1 MLSLKNEALEVTLLD
16 PNNDRE
22 RFGTRYCT
30 GGYIFQIADTTH
42 GPLLTGPT
50 YPESFNTYDGQ
61 GIPDAF
67 NLYPLKE
74 PASDAKEVLVIGV
87 GLCDLAENR
96 VLRFS
101 PWEIEQEEGA
111 VRMKTAQQFQRYALE
126 LKRTVRL
133 ADRSVESAIR
143 LGNTGVLMIPVRWFP
158 HPFFPQPESSALC
171 RFNIPIQ
178 FSDNPGYEWGDDGYL
193 HRKTFPDQI
202 GHYLPLNH
210 DAQSKLVVLQRHPKL
225 GLVAA
230 SFSYVPDFF
239 PIWGNQHTFSFE
251 PFFERSV
258 APGQEIHWGIK
269 YDF

>member
-1 MLSLKNEALEVTLLD
+1 MRSLQNETLEVTLLD
-16 PNNDRE
+16 PNKDKE

-30 GGYIFQIADTTH
+30 GGYIFQVTDASM

-50 YPESFNTYDGQ
+50 YPDSFNTYDGQ

-67 NLYPLKE
+67 NLYPLSE

-87 GLCDLAENR
+87 GLCDLGENK
-96 VLRFS
+96 VLHFS
-101 PWEIEQEEGA
+101 PWEIEQDRTEI
-111 VRMKTAQQFQRYALE
+111 RMTTTQQFQAYALE
-126 LKRTVRL
+126 LERTVKLVGRTI
-133 ADRSVESAIR
+133 DSAIR
-143 LGNTGVLMIPVRWFP
+143 LRNTGDLMIPVRWFP
-158 HPFFPQPESSALC
+158 HPFFPQPKGNALC
-171 RFNIPIQ
+171 RFNIPIC
-178 FSDNPGYEWGDDGYL
+178 FPDNPGYELADDGFL
-193 HRKTFPDQI
+193 HRKTFPDQV
-202 GHYLPLNH
+202 GHYLPLDH

-258 APGQEIHWGIK
+258 APGQEIRWGVK